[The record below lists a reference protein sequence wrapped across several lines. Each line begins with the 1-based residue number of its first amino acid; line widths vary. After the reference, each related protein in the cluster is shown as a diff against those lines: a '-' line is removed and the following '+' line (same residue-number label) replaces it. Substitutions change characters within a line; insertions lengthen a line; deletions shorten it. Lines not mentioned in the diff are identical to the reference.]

1 MVNILLLNNLY
12 FHPASV
18 TITVCVLL
26 YNHYAYIVKR
36 FQKHWKV
43 MICYSQMGNI
53 HEDRISSHSIWKSV
67 AVISLRHR
75 PLP

>member
-1 MVNILLLNNLY
+1 MVSILLLNNLY

-26 YNHYAYIVKR
+26 YNHYSYNVKR
-36 FQKHWKV
+36 FQKHWNV

-53 HEDRISSHSIWKSV
+53 YEDYISTTLYGNQW
-67 AVISLRHR
+67 L
-75 PLP
+75 